1 MALLASPDVGVHRRP
16 LLRTVRLAFAPIFA
30 RVPLVAA
37 ACHDIA
43 SAPAD
48 ALVRRRINLAHGH
61 RMQPERVWPRR

>member
-1 MALLASPDVGVHRRP
+1 MALLASPDVGVRRRP

-30 RVPLVAA
+30 RVPLVAPT
-37 ACHDIA
+37 CHDIA
-43 SAPAD
+43 SASAE